1 MKLALATA
9 LSTLSAATVLAIA
22 PSARA
27 ADAAP
32 HAADPAP
39 RTADPPARAT
49 DPVPRTVETAP
60 PAAASTASDDEPP
73 TQGYRRPHVVPY
85 LGGEIPGNAHL
96 ESRPD
101 WGLVKAGGWIL
112 GTTYVISLA
121 YALETCGA
129 QMSCRAGSSFLYV
142 PVAGPFFT
150 AAQAPTTG
158 GQALSVFDGVAQTV
172 GAALLVAGFAF
183 PDKFVVWQDR
193 ATAAAVTPVPMPGG
207 GGLVLT
213 IH

>member
-9 LSTLSAATVLAIA
+9 LSALSAATVLAIA
-22 PSARA
+22 PGARA
-27 ADAAP
+27 AD
-32 HAADPAP
+32 PA
-39 RTADPPARAT
+39 
-49 DPVPRTVETAP
+49 AP
-60 PAAASTASDDEPP
+60 PAPSDDEPP
-73 TQGYRRPHVVPY
+73 VLGYRRPHIVPY
-85 LGGEIPGNAHL
+85 LGGEIPESAHL
-96 ESRPD
+96 ESRLD
-101 WGLVKAGGWIL
+101 WGLVKAGAWTL
-112 GTTYVISLA
+112 STTYVLSLV

-183 PDKFVVWQDR
+183 PDKFVVWQDKT
-193 ATAAAVTPVPMPGG
+193 TAAAVTPVPMPGG

-213 IH
+213 LH